1 MAKKKVSFIAT
12 KYKNRKT
19 EVHFYTK
26 SGERVAFDAV
36 KKEPIKERVEFFTE
50 TKKRKSGQ

>member
-1 MAKKKVSFIAT
+1 MPKKKVNFIAT

-19 EVHFYTK
+19 EVRFYTK

-36 KKEPIKERVEFFTE
+36 KKEPVKKRVEFFTE
-50 TKKRKSGQ
+50 VKKRKSGQ